1 MQNCTKI
8 RLALKP
14 ILTILITVKERYALF
29 PPRMYDNFKTGTY
42 VLYRSASRDFEVH
55 VRQWDCGSLYYPA
68 SCNCGFVVRE
78 GSDIIAFDM
87 CSGQLR
93 DSQPHLSVKSRD
105 SADNNVRI
113 TESYL
118 GRKVTVCYQC
128 YICSRVIQ
136 FRTWEGVQSL
146 LMFIFNAFILYVF
159 FHSV

>member
-1 MQNCTKI
+1 
-8 RLALKP
+8 
-14 ILTILITVKERYALF
+14 
-29 PPRMYDNFKTGTY
+29 MYDNFKTGTF
-42 VLYRSASRDFEVH
+42 VLYRSAPRDFEVH

-68 SCNCGFVVRE
+68 SCNCGFVARE

-105 SADNNVRI
+105 SADSNVRI

-128 YICSRVIQ
+128 YVCRSVILL
-136 FRTWEGVQSL
+136 RTAWEGDSFQLAFVLRLQLRFSNKKTPFL
-146 LMFIFNAFILYVF
+146 LTILQLERCFNYCNLKQQEL
-159 FHSV
+159 